1 LNFVMSGAKAYLDDT
16 DPIDGSMSVGA
27 VGSVSVSAEDK
38 VEIYSNVKLV
48 SSSITTNDGGAS
60 ILGET
65 VNDFVPADYE
75 SSEKVREIDFGDRVR
90 LTDDYPTGDYGTADG
105 EIDLAVGE
113 TVKLAGT
120 YAKGGN
126 AGSVYKY
133 IGADGKV
140 DLGDADYSDA
150 DLWQEIGG
158 NEGSVYQYMGTTA
171 TVDLSVEDYR
181 DLRYWKEVMETQLI
195 PQGNNLTDSDSSST
209 GGVVSLNQLD
219 SEATAYIENTVV
231 TAHAV
236 SVSALENVTVSATTD
251 GWFQSSGGGLL
262 GNGKSVAEGGAAS
275 VNIIFTEAQAWVV
288 DSALTGRV
296 GDVRVEA
303 KNTSTVAVKTKA
315 VLESAGN
322 TKGGL
327 LAINV
332 MGYDI
337 IGLLYAP
344 LDAILGEVAEN
355 LFGIHPILARAY
367 VEDSRL
373 DAGGDVIVRA
383 SNEAQLSADVS
394 NEVTAMCTAMHNAKV
409 YGMSWVVAMNMVSGE
424 AEAWVKD
431 TDINNGKESV
441 IVGGVVI
448 VEAKDQTGIEAK
460 TVMGNKSKRVN
471 DLGTGLLLDFVDNI
485 LKEYQYTPKSGDQEM
500 EFGDKALLVG
510 DYGTGDGEKDLV
522 TGDTVTLNGKYKGG
536 GEAGSVFSC
545 DIQHYRSRVDYSGIL
560 LLHGLH

>member
-1 LNFVMSGAKAYLDDT
+1 MFGAKGENLGVVVALNFVMSGAKAYLDDT
-16 DPIDGSMSVGA
+16 DPSDGSMSVGA

-275 VNIIFTEAQAWVV
+275 VNIIFTEAQAWVI
-288 DSALTGRV
+288 DSTLTGRV
-296 GDVRVEA
+296 GDVRVVANLPAYVSWDGNDSTNVGNLFYDSQNHRVSWEVGRLPVSVYEIDASFGISITPGEA
-303 KNTSTVAVKTKA
+303 DVNKILVLSSGSTV
-315 VLESAGN
+315 SA
-322 TKGGL
+322 T
-327 LAINV
+327 
-332 MGYDI
+332 DT
-337 IGLLYAP
+337 
-344 LDAILGEVAEN
+344 E
-355 LFGIHPILARAY
+355 
-367 VEDSRL
+367 
-373 DAGGDVIVRA
+373 
-383 SNEAQLSADVS
+383 
-394 NEVTAMCTAMHNAKV
+394 T
-409 YGMSWVVAMNMVSGE
+409 
-424 AEAWVKD
+424 KD
-431 TDINNGKESV
+431 TISKTTKPKTTKLEDDDIASLNNSGR
-441 IVGGVVI
+441 
-448 VEAKDQTGIEAK
+448 VE
-460 TVMGNKSKRVN
+460 
-471 DLGTGLLLDFVDNI
+471 
-485 LKEYQYTPKSGDQEM
+485 
-500 EFGDKALLVG
+500 
-510 DYGTGDGEKDLV
+510 
-522 TGDTVTLNGKYKGG
+522 
-536 GEAGSVFSC
+536 
-545 DIQHYRSRVDYSGIL
+545 
-560 LLHGLH
+560 